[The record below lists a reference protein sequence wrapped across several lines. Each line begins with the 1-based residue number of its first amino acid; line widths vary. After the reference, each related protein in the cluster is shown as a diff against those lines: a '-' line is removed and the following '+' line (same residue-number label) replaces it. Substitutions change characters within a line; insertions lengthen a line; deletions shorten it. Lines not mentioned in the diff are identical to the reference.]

1 MGKLGKCCCVGDC
14 LTPFDCDTWQV
25 NWDGYT
31 PTINNSWQ
39 IIENTTASGNTLT
52 ASKTGTCGGLNVG
65 TWSGTARFT
74 YDWQYRLRIRK
85 GHFQNGLTCGT
96 WPTGFTGPP
105 GKSLIGGSNTGIST
119 FRTGSQCYA
128 VFHVGI
134 EVFIQMNRTIPY
146 SSTTSGFTGP
156 LAFCNRSIS
165 FELGCFSIP
174 PVLNLCVSSTGV
186 LAFSSEPIP
195 YTVLADL
202 NGTHTLYRNPGSCSA
217 VGPTYRAALRLPTQS
232 EVDKLIAPMSCF
244 AVCPV
249 PFRFDLLANHWS
261 PFTQDGTVLP
271 STMTVTLGGCKAAG
285 VVPD

>member
-65 TWSGTARFT
+65 SWTGSAYFT
-74 YDWQYRLRIRK
+74 YNWQYRLRIRK
-85 GHFQNGLTCGT
+85 GHTQTGLTCGT
-96 WPTGFTGPP
+96 WPTGFTAPSGN
-105 GKSLIGGSNTGIST
+105 SLIGGSDTGIST
-119 FRTGSQCYA
+119 YRTGSQCYA

-134 EVFIQMNRTIPY
+134 EVYIDMVRTVPWTQTI
-146 SSTTSGFTGP
+146 SGFTGP
-156 LAFCNRSIS
+156 RAFCNASNSGTIDCNQPGNALLCFRSTAI
-165 FELGCFSIP
+165 
-174 PVLNLCVSSTGV
+174 
-186 LAFSSEPIP
+186 LAYSSEPKP

-217 VGPTYRAALRLPTQS
+217 VGPTNRAALRLPIQS
-232 EVDKLIAPMSCF
+232 EVDGLIPTTSCF
-244 AVCPV
+244 AICPV
-249 PFRFDLLANHWS
+249 PFRIS
-261 PFTQDGTVLP
+261 PTPWTAWAPISNNGSVLP
-271 STMTVTLGGCKAAG
+271 STMDITLGGCRAAG
-285 VVPD
+285 VSPD